1 MACPLDIFLTE
12 IKIVS
17 YCVLSWPNPLEVNC
31 KYLYSYNKHSAGII
45 LASLMVY
52 AASVWC

>member
-17 YCVLSWPNPLEVNC
+17 YCVLNWPNPLEVYF
-31 KYLYSYNKHSAGII
+31 KYLYSYNKVKVFN
-45 LASLMVY
+45 SLPRTLKDL
-52 AASVWC
+52 